1 MTDHQANPSGFSAN
15 ELVMLVQKT
24 TTGQRPE
31 ADEWTEIDMTSQISG
46 IYCQVLIFQN
56 LI

>member
-1 MTDHQANPSGFSAN
+1 
-15 ELVMLVQKT
+15 MLVQKT

-46 IYCQVLIFQN
+46 ITSGSYISESNMISNN
-56 LI
+56 LPNHQREF